1 MSTATATEPGARRS
15 RLALASLGLGAFV
28 IGTAELVIVGVLGLI
43 ADDLDVSLSTAGL
56 LVTAYALG
64 ISIGGPLITAAT
76 IRMPRRVLLWS
87 ALGVFVL
94 GNLVA
99 VFAGAFGLLIVARAL
114 CGALHGL
121 FLGAASAV
129 ATGLVAPEH
138 RGQAVGL
145 VFGGISVSTVLGV
158 PLGTLLG
165 QGLGWQATFAG
176 VVVLGVLAL
185 AAILAFVPSVHGS
198 GSGGLAAQARH
209 AFHPRVLAMLAAGV
223 LLMGSQFVAF
233 TYLAPF
239 LEDVTGI
246 SGGAVSAF
254 LLVFGVFSAI
264 GTIAGGRF
272 ADINAS
278 LTLFVGNLV
287 LIVALLGLYTFG
299 GNALLV
305 GLALASWGIV
315 GFGVTPSLQLRVI
328 SLAGEGGDLAATLGA
343 SAANVGVASGAAVGG
358 WALDAYGVAD
368 VPLVALIAAVIAL
381 PAVWATRFL
390 TVPDAPAAV
399 PAADPAAPAPDAPA
413 TAPVADPAAGAPLT
427 TRG

>member
-1 MSTATATEPGARRS
+1 MSTATATGPGETRNK
-15 RLALASLGLGAFV
+15 LALGALGLGAFV
-28 IGTAELVIVGVLGLI
+28 IGTAELVIVGVLNLI

-64 ISIGGPLITAAT
+64 ISIGGPIVTAAT
-76 IRMPRRVLLWS
+76 IKVPRRTLLWG
-87 ALGVFVL
+87 ALVVFVL
-94 GNLVA
+94 GNLAA
-99 VFAGAFGLLIVARAL
+99 VFAGVFGLLVVARVL

-129 ATGLVAPEH
+129 ATSLVAPEH

-165 QGLGWQATFAG
+165 QNLGWQATFAG
-176 VVVLGVLAL
+176 VVVLGLIAL
-185 AAILAFVPSVHGS
+185 VVIMVWVPSVPSTGS
-198 GSGGLAAQARH
+198 TDLASQARH
-209 AFHPRVLAMLAAGV
+209 AFHPRVLAMLAAEV
-223 LLMGSQFVAF
+223 LLMGSQFIAF
-233 TYLAPF
+233 TYLAAF

-246 SGGAVSAF
+246 EGAAVSAF
-254 LLVFGVFSAI
+254 LMIFGVFSAI

-278 LTLFVGNLV
+278 RTLLVGNSV
-287 LIVALLGLYTFG
+287 LIVALLGLYFFRESP
-299 GNALLV
+299 LLV
-305 GLALASWGIV
+305 GIALAAWGIV

-328 SLAGEGGDLAATLGA
+328 SLAGEGADLGATLGA

-358 WALDAYGVAD
+358 WALASFGIGD
-368 VPLVALIAAVIAL
+368 VPLTALVFSVIAL

-390 TVPDAPAAV
+390 KAPVAPGPAAGSAPAA
-399 PAADPAAPAPDAPA
+399 AASDN
-413 TAPVADPAAGAPLT
+413 APVSASS
-427 TRG
+427 

>member
-1 MSTATATEPGARRS
+1 MSTATTTGPGERRGKM
-15 RLALASLGLGAFV
+15 ALASLGLGAFV
-28 IGTAELVIVGVLGLI
+28 IGTAELVIVGVLNLI
-43 ADDLDVSLSTAGL
+43 ADDLDVSVSTAGL

-64 ISIGGPLITAAT
+64 VSIGGPVVTAAT
-76 IRMPRRVLLWS
+76 IRMPRRVLLWA

-99 VFAGAFGLLIVARAL
+99 VFAGMFGLLVVARVL

-121 FLGAASAV
+121 FLGASSAV

-165 QGLGWQATFAG
+165 QNLGWQATFAG
-176 VVVLGVLAL
+176 VAVLGVVAL
-185 AAILAFVPSVHGS
+185 AAILVFVPAVHGS
-198 GSGGLAAQARH
+198 GSGGLGAQARH
-209 AFHPRVLAMLAAGV
+209 AFHPRVLAMLASSV
-223 LLMGSQFVAF
+223 LLMGSQFIAF

-239 LEDVTGI
+239 LEDVTGV
-246 SGGAVSAF
+246 SSGAVGTF

-264 GTIAGGRF
+264 GTFAGGRL
-272 ADINAS
+272 ADVNAS
-278 LTLFVGNLV
+278 ATLFVGTLV
-287 LIVALLGLYTFG
+287 LIVALLGLYVFR
-299 GNALLV
+299 GNPVLV
-305 GLALASWGIV
+305 GVALAGWGVV
-315 GFGVTPSLQLRVI
+315 GFGVTPAMQLRVI
-328 SLAGEGGDLAATLGA
+328 SLAGEGGDLASTLGA
-343 SAANVGVASGAAVGG
+343 SAANVGVAAGAAVGG

-390 TVPDAPAAV
+390 KVPGTTPGAATPV
-399 PAADPAAPAPDAPA
+399 RTEREDA
-413 TAPVADPAAGAPLT
+413 TAPVTA
-427 TRG
+427 RG

>member
-1 MSTATATEPGARRS
+1 MSTATAPGPGETRNK
-15 RLALASLGLGAFV
+15 LALGALGLGAFV
-28 IGTAELVIVGVLGLI
+28 IGTAELVIVGVLNLI
-43 ADDLDVSLSTAGL
+43 AGDLDVSLSTAGL

-64 ISIGGPLITAAT
+64 ISLGGPIVTAAT
-76 IRMPRRVLLWS
+76 IKVPRHTLLCA
-87 ALGVFVL
+87 ALVVFVL
-94 GNLVA
+94 GNLAA
-99 VFAGAFGLLIVARAL
+99 VFAGVFGLLVVARVL

-165 QGLGWQATFAG
+165 QSLGWQATFAG
-176 VVVLGVLAL
+176 VAVLGVIAL
-185 AAILAFVPSVHGS
+185 VVIMVWVPSVPS
-198 GSGGLAAQARH
+198 RGSGGLGSQAQH
-209 AFHPRVLAMLAAGV
+209 AFHPRVLAMLGAEV

-233 TYLAPF
+233 TYLAAF

-246 SGGAVSAF
+246 RGAMVSVF
-254 LLVFGVFSAI
+254 LMIFGVFSAV
-264 GTIAGGRF
+264 GTFAGGRF

-278 LTLFVGNLV
+278 RTLLVGNGV
-287 LIVALLGLYTFG
+287 LIAGLLGLYLFRDSPP
-299 GNALLV
+299 LV
-305 GLALASWGIV
+305 GVALAAWGIV

-328 SLAGEGGDLAATLGA
+328 SLAGEGADLAATLGA

-358 WALDAYGVAD
+358 WALASFGIDD
-368 VPLVALIAAVIAL
+368 VPLTALVFAVVAL

-390 TVPDAPAAV
+390 KVPVAQAPVTGSV
-399 PAADPAAPAPDAPA
+399 PAGAGDNS
-413 TAPVADPAAGAPLT
+413 PVSTGS
-427 TRG
+427 